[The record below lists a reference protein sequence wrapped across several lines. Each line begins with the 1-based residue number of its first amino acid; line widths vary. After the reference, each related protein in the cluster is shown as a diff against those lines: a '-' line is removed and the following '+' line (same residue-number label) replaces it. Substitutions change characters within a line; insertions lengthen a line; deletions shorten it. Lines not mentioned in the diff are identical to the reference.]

1 MTFSMIPTQS
11 LLLLRS
17 IALTAENGLYLA
29 GGTIAGSLII
39 LAIIVGS
46 FIALYAP
53 DKEDE

>member
-1 MTFSMIPTQS
+1 MTFSMVPTQS

-29 GGTIAGSLII
+29 GGTIAGSLIT
-39 LAIIVGS
+39 LSIVVGA

-53 DKEDE
+53 EKDV

>member
-1 MTFSMIPTQS
+1 MIPTQS